1 MTTSTTEMKMTNWN
15 EIFEEVAA
23 KNRADW
29 DKINPVSAKLKEMLV
44 NWDEA
49 FEEVAAE
56 NRGKGE

>member
-1 MTTSTTEMKMTNWN
+1 MKMTNWN

-23 KNRADW
+23 NNRADW

>member
-1 MTTSTTEMKMTNWN
+1 MTNWN

-23 KNRADW
+23 KNRAEW
-29 DKINPVSAKLKEMLV
+29 DNTVSAKLNQMLV